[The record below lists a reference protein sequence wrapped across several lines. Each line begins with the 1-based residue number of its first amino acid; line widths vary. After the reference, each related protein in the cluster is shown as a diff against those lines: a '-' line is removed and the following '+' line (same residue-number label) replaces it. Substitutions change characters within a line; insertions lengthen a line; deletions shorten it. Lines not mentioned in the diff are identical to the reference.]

1 MDDPTSYKEAMK
13 NKNSVK
19 WCEGIEEELNS
30 MSFIDV
36 LDLVES
42 PDGEKWVYKTKYDFN
57 AKIKRFEARLV
68 TKGFTQREGI
78 DYIKISSLIFK
89 KDSFRIVMT
98 LVAHYNLEL
107 HQMDVKIV
115 FLNDDL

>member
-42 PDGEKWVYKTKYDFN
+42 PDGAKWVYKTKYDFN
-57 AKIKRFEARLV
+57 GKIKRFEARLV

-78 DYIKISSLIFK
+78 DYIKTFSPIFK

-107 HQMDVKIV
+107 HQMYVKIV